1 MRTDFKNLTD
11 FNKYFTTDE
20 FCREWYEQQRW
31 GANVTCPHCGS
42 EKPYRT
48 NRGFKCSNKDC
59 HKKFS
64 VTVGTIFENSKIG
77 LKTWFLAMYLVS
89 TSKKG
94 VSSLQLAEQLGITQ
108 KSAWFVLSRIRTM
121 LAENAPE
128 KLTGTVEIDEVYIG
142 GEEKNRHASKK
153 LSKKSRDWHQHKT
166 PMVGLLQRGGDVRL
180 QVTEPGRINLAKI
193 ETFLDSN
200 VDVGATVITDA
211 HSAYS
216 NLNKKFSAHGVVN
229 HHLGEYVS
237 GEYHTNSIEGFWA
250 IMKRGII
257 GIYHNV
263 SAKHLHRYCNEFS
276 YRYNVRRSTGTERFE
291 GAILRAGS
299 VRLTYKNLIA

>member
-31 GANVTCPHCGS
+31 GANVACPHCGS

-59 HKKFS
+59 FKKFS
-64 VTVGTIFENSKIG
+64 VTIGTIFENSKIS
-77 LKTWFLAMYLVS
+77 LKVWFLAMYLVS

-94 VSSLQLAEQLGITQ
+94 VSSLQLAEQLGLTQ

-128 KLTGTVEIDEVYIG
+128 KLTGTVEIDETYIG
-142 GEEKNRHASKK
+142 GKVSNKHAWERKAIKNSMSP
-153 LSKKSRDWHQHKT
+153 LIKT
-166 PMVGLLQRGGDVRL
+166 PIVGILERGGEVRCHVVGDVSRATVL
-180 QVTEPGRINLAKI
+180 PIVA
-193 ETFLDSN
+193 SN
-200 VDVGATVITDA
+200 VEKSAMIYTDSS
-211 HSAYS
+211 HMYTPLKSTFTHDS
-216 NLNKKFSAHGVVN
+216 VN
-229 HHLGEYVS
+229 HSQGEYVK
-237 GEYHTNSIEGFWA
+237 GLCHTNSIEGFWS

-257 GIYHNV
+257 GIYHSV
-263 SAKHLHRYCNEFS
+263 SEKHLHRYCNEFS
-276 YRYNVRRSTGTERFE
+276 YRYNVRNESGVDRFE
-291 GAILRAGS
+291 GAIQKADSARI
-299 VRLTYKNLIA
+299 TYRQLISK